1 MSHDKKPSE
10 VNQNSVANDNGNR
23 FKPLDVNDIRLK
35 EVSGE
40 VKEQIIS
47 EYAAHQYLER
57 ALIRGRLSNKD
68 KDKKTIPTQKV
79 DFQYVPKQAISEN
92 NQDK

>member
-35 EVSGE
+35 EVSGDS
-40 VKEQIIS
+40 VCHDNLPIG
-47 EYAAHQYLER
+47 L
-57 ALIRGRLSNKD
+57 D
-68 KDKKTIPTQKV
+68 
-79 DFQYVPKQAISEN
+79 
-92 NQDK
+92 